1 MFSRTKNPSVLV
13 CPFLTAKF
21 FLVVGRYFQFLP
33 CVVHIGE
40 KKGKILP
47 TCIFVS
53 TYIDFIYLCLNGVT
67 VLTSYKYS
75 IDNIN
80 HIFHGK
86 FQLKKDTISDTFFI
100 SYFSSPTNEIISF
113 VLIVRLLI
121 NDYRWYADW
130 SISICGPKFKI
141 DFVPF
146 LT

>member
-47 TCIFVS
+47 TCICL
-53 TYIDFIYLCLNGVT
+53 YIHRFFIPMFEWSNYFNVT
-67 VLTSYKYS
+67 FNRQNKT
-75 IDNIN
+75 

-86 FQLKKDTISDTFFI
+86 FHLKKDTIPDTFFI
-100 SYFSSPTNEIISF
+100 SYFSSPTHEIINFFTSRAAAESYST
-113 VLIVRLLI
+113 VG
-121 NDYRWYADW
+121 
-130 SISICGPKFKI
+130 SSP
-141 DFVPF
+141 
-146 LT
+146 